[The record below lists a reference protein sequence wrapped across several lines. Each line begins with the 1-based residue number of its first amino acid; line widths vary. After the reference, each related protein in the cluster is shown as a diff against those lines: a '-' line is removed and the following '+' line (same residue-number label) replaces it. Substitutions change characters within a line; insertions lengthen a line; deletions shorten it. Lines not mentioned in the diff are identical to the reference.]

1 MKEYRENKNA
11 KAKKEVYT
19 AAHMELIEFASE
31 DVITASGNDLPFLP
45 FELDE
50 NMDSIPDDEQ

>member
-50 NMDSIPDDEQ
+50 NMDTIPDDEQ